1 MSLLLPQTSPAWDQP
16 GTVPAGGED
25 TWDQPDPKHWVIIS
39 RIGKDGCEIAL
50 WAEHVELLNAVVN
63 N

>member
-25 TWDQPDPKHWVIIS
+25 TWDQPDP
-39 RIGKDGCEIAL
+39 EAL
-50 WAEHVELLNAVVN
+50 GNYF
-63 N
+63 